1 MTVKAPTLYVKPGSF
16 VIGKGSADSIN
27 CHGYNGVIHGGRGI
41 GGVVV
46 EGIVSLDVYSGDG
59 AFYALK
65 LPPLIIK
72 SLGILD
78 PIVYVHRHVRE
89 PVDLLEDF
97 GVYDST
103 EVIDCRF

>member
-1 MTVKAPTLYVKPGSF
+1 MTVKAPTLCAKPRSF
-16 VIGKGSADSIN
+16 VVGEGSADSIDY
-27 CHGYNGVIHGGRGI
+27 HGYDRVIHGGRGI
-41 GGVVV
+41 GGVVA
-46 EGIVSLDVYSGDG
+46 EGIVSLDVYNRDG